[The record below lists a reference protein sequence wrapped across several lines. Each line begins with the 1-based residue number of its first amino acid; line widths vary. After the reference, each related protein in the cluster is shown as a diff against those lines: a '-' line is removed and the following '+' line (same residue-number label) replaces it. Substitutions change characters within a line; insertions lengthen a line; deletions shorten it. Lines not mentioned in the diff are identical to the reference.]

1 MHNRVN
7 RIPSTRL
14 RATRHGPLLTP
25 QLAATRAHRSAAR
38 AIIII
43 IKRPKLRSSPLL
55 PSLSPT
61 DSHHPLNAMI
71 VERHD
76 SSSFASCRR
85 IFFFDF
91 CQFDGRAWHEEYNIE
106 IVIFRKRSRVK
117 VQMFNLHESCDMKLP
132 TFDMCIHIRI
142 SKYGYRRYNTP
153 RNAFYFSIRLIF
165 FGPLLLSLNKS
176 NG

>member
-43 IKRPKLRSSPLL
+43 IKRRKLRSSPLL

-76 SSSFASCRR
+76 SSSFASYRR
-85 IFFFDF
+85 IFFLIFVNSM
-91 CQFDGRAWHEEYNIE
+91 EERDTRNIISKSLFFE
-106 IVIFRKRSRVK
+106 
-117 VQMFNLHESCDMKLP
+117 NDHESKFGC
-132 TFDMCIHIRI
+132 
-142 SKYGYRRYNTP
+142 
-153 RNAFYFSIRLIF
+153 LICT
-165 FGPLLLSLNKS
+165 NRVT
-176 NG
+176 